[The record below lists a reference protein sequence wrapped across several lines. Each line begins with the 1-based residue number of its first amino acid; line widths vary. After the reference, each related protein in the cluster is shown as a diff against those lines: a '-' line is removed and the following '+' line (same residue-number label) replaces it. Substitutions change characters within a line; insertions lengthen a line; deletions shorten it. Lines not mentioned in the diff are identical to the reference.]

1 MKQYLVLALAAVALA
16 IAAPSA
22 FATRVIFDPPSGI
35 GPPVG
40 TDCTLASG
48 TLNNFTP
55 CNVSKLNTAYWVSFV
70 DCETLTGIGS
80 PPGWCLFMDNTSGQT
95 LTTFTF
101 EFTVPTG
108 GSYDNTNVLQCFSQ
122 PSDLATND
130 CVPGAVVNPG
140 DMFKVSFFGPIANN
154 TNFYLIT
161 DFIENPG
168 YAEVTVSVPEPG
180 TLGLFGL
187 GLLALGVG
195 VGLQRR
201 RQTSRSNEAA

>member
-1 MKQYLVLALAAVALA
+1 
-16 IAAPSA
+16 
-22 FATRVIFDPPSGI
+22 
-35 GPPVG
+35 
-40 TDCTLASG
+40 
-48 TLNNFTP
+48 
-55 CNVSKLNTAYWVSFV
+55 
-70 DCETLTGIGS
+70 
-80 PPGWCLFMDNTSGQT
+80 
-95 LTTFTF
+95 
-101 EFTVPTG
+101 
-108 GSYDNTNVLQCFSQ
+108 
-122 PSDLATND
+122 
-130 CVPGAVVNPG
+130 
-140 DMFKVSFFGPIANN
+140 MFKVSFFGPIANN